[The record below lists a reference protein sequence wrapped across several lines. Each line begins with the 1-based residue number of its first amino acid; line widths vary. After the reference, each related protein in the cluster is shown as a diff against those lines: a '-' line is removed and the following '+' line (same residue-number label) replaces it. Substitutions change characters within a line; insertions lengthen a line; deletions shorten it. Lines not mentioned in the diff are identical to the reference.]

1 MIALIIPVKLSQTMP
16 ATDAEVRLEAA
27 LDERALEAMLQ
38 AYGGQ
43 IKGVLL
49 QRYAT
54 AFGAADVDDIMAVAA
69 ERLWHNRDKFD
80 PNKGGLKAWYFR
92 IADNTAKDVL
102 RIGWF
107 KARKL
112 EVVVDQGALDALA
125 AAGEESIDAGGVVA
139 CGTTQ
144 DSAAREVLLKVLG
157 GLPEPQRR
165 ILWAD
170 ALSSSGPV
178 PTIDLARELKLS
190 RGTVRVYRA
199 KALARLREELGKY
212 PIFDHLKNTTQ
223 EVEASS

>member
-1 MIALIIPVKLSQTMP
+1 MIALIIPVKLSETIP

-54 AFGAADVDDIMAVAA
+54 AFGAADVDDVMTVAA
-69 ERLWHNRDKFD
+69 ERLWRNRDKFD

-92 IADNTAKDVL
+92 IADNTARDVL

-112 EVVVDQGALDALA
+112 EVVVDQRALDALA
-125 AAGEESIDAGGVVA
+125 AVGDDSEDAVGVVA
-139 CGTTQ
+139 CTTQ

-178 PTIDLARELKLS
+178 PTVDLARELKLS

-199 KALARLREELGKY
+199 KALARLREELGKH
-212 PIFDHLKNTTQ
+212 PIFDHLKDTTQ